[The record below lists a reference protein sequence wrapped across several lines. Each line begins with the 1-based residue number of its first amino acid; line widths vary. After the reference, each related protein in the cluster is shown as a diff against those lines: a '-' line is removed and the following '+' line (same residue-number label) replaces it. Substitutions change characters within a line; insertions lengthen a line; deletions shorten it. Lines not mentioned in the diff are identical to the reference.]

1 MANSLDLFIFLLAS
15 QLGEHL
21 YEFVH
26 VYIPEKYIPEK
37 YIPEKYIPE
46 KYIPEKYIPEK
57 YIPEKYIPE
66 KYIPEKFYINVLF
79 NSMNIYKFM
88 IMVSQN
94 ICISITWNNIIVN
107 TNKTIF

>member
-26 VYIPEKYIPEK
+26 V
-37 YIPEKYIPE
+37 
-46 KYIPEKYIPEK
+46 
-57 YIPEKYIPE
+57 YIPE